1 MSVKINIPMFLQQSA
16 DGVKVAEVDGATVGE
31 CLDDLI
37 RQFPGMKEALF
48 DNDGNLHYH
57 LTIWI
62 NRESTSPDILTKPIE
77 DGAELDVIRLFM
89 GG

>member
-1 MSVKINIPMFLQQSA
+1 MSVRMNIPMFLQHAS
-16 DGVKVAEVDGATVGE
+16 DGVKVAEVNGATVGD
-31 CLDDLI
+31 CLRDLVG
-37 RQFPGMKEALF
+37 QFPDIKDELF
-48 DNDGNLHYH
+48 DKDGNLQYH

-62 NRESTSPDILTKPIE
+62 NRESTSPDILDKPIE